1 MTLLGSKS
9 MAKKNKKIS
18 MSASFFLSFLIPGVA
33 LILILVGFV
42 IFGYLHISTGND
54 IFLTIAG
61 IYVLV
66 LSLAY
71 GVISIIIYFRLKET
85 YVDGLYKTT
94 SIMLRNFS
102 NNIPTRASF
111 PTNTRIDEF
120 DKLNADLDNFNTIV
134 SNATMISN
142 DISKAYIP
150 LNYISLEDKLVT
162 LESFKSEL
170 RSLIYCSQN
179 FRNVIIEVFYD
190 LDEDTIN
197 EEESKRIISTLT
209 LNFEEYP
216 NILFIPNDNQT
227 GFYVFLPRIN
237 SFSHIQER
245 LTAAMKDLSI
255 AKKTFDGLSTI
266 NARFSIV
273 CYPYSNID
281 ELFPDLQ
288 YAKRQ
293 GQLMNLYL
301 PNRLTALSE
310 NLILQNSLNLNNM
323 SRILGQLPE
332 LKVSSSEREA
342 SLNSMRNTFKDLIT
356 YLDIDFGGVITLD
369 DVNDSYYSLLYISKD
384 KEEVFKEGAMIDKN
398 FVLAMEETK
407 DPDDSC
413 YFASRKHAGYKLA
426 KFLDK
431 INVSGGFYY
440 LVHNQGNVV
449 AVIYFFNKN
458 KDLFIDS
465 YIREAMFI
473 LSYRIGDFFMLSDD
487 ASKISEAYR
496 EINSVMMTS
505 NYALYRIDRNTY
517 DLTSFS
523 QHFNAFFPK
532 AKVGEKCFKALYGLD
547 GVCQNC
553 PLKTNKK
560 MISETAHD
568 MFETALTLNDSKQ
581 KLIRMFVRRLQKGEE
596 TTNRFDNDLLINS
609 YYSLKLAIENLY
621 TVNARGY
628 LLVLRIDN
636 HDAILAEAGSEG
648 YLYLVRQFIKE
659 IKGIRQQNANIFYF
673 SPESIAILLPETGQI
688 DIVNFIEKIY
698 DVSKKYYQYNG
709 VNYSFKGTYL
719 PYSFPQQYANAED
732 FLKYTLRH
740 FNSMDFVINEDKIDF
755 PDSDY
760 VRSASRNEFMLS
772 VIEEQFG
779 NKTFSVALQPMVRAN
794 DKSIYGAEIL
804 IRLSDNYR
812 NSVFNADELIKV
824 AAKNGKISL
833 ISNALINYIGEL
845 YQQHGLTIFKVFGF
859 TRLTMNTDFS
869 YFDDPGFFQSI
880 FDLFNNYHLPR
891 DFLGFEIT
899 EKEIYS
905 HMDQF
910 KGIARGILNHHIALI
925 VDQYS
930 GEYLSLEQ
938 VKSLG
943 FTEIKIGRSLVG
955 DIEVNPKH
963 LAEITSLDK
972 LSQEHDL
979 KITFVGVEN
988 SDQYV
993 LLRDMDKRCNCQGY
1007 HFYKPLDEYKL
1018 IEELRKNK

>member
-1 MTLLGSKS
+1 
-9 MAKKNKKIS
+9 
-18 MSASFFLSFLIPGVA
+18 
-33 LILILVGFV
+33 
-42 IFGYLHISTGND
+42 
-54 IFLTIAG
+54 
-61 IYVLV
+61 
-66 LSLAY
+66 
-71 GVISIIIYFRLKET
+71 
-85 YVDGLYKTT
+85 
-94 SIMLRNFS
+94 MLRNFS
-102 NNIPTRASF
+102 NNIPSGVNF
-111 PTNTRIDEF
+111 PSNTHIEEF
-120 DKLNADLDNFNTIV
+120 DQLNSDLDHFNTIV
-134 SNATMISN
+134 SNSTLISS
-142 DISKAYIP
+142 DLSKAYIP
-150 LNYISLEDKLVT
+150 LNYISLEDNIVT
-162 LESFKSEL
+162 LESFKNEL

-179 FRNVIIEVFYD
+179 FRNVIVEVFYD

-197 EEESKRIISTLT
+197 EEESKRVIDTLKR
-209 LNFEEYP
+209 NFSDYP
-216 NILFIPNDNQT
+216 NILFIPNDNST
-227 GFYVFLPRIN
+227 GYYIFLPRIN

-245 LTAAMKDLSI
+245 LTAVMKDLSI

-281 ELFPDLQ
+281 ELFPDLL

-301 PNRLTALSE
+301 PNRLTALSD

-323 SRILGQLPE
+323 SKILGQLPE
-332 LKVSSSEREA
+332 LKTSSSEREKSIE
-342 SLNSMRNTFKDLIT
+342 SLRGTLKDLIT

-369 DVNDSYYSLLYISKD
+369 DVNDAYYSLIYVSQD
-384 KEEVFKEGAMIDKN
+384 KEEVFKEGVMVEKDFIRS
-398 FVLAMEETK
+398 LEECK

-413 YFASRKHAGYKLA
+413 YFTTRRHTGYKLA

-440 LVHNQGNVV
+440 LVHNNGVIV
-449 AVIYFFNKN
+449 AIVYFFNKERE
-458 KDLFIDS
+458 LLIDS

-473 LSYRIGDFFMLSDD
+473 LSYRIGDFFVLSDD
-487 ASKISEAYR
+487 ASKISEAYN
-496 EINSVMMTS
+496 EINSMMMTIDYS
-505 NYALYRIDRNTY
+505 LYRIDRNTY
-517 DLTSFS
+517 DLVGFS
-523 QHFNAFFPK
+523 KHFPTLFPK
-532 AKVGEKCFKALYGLD
+532 AKIGDKCFRALYGLD
-547 GVCQNC
+547 GICPGC

-560 MISETAHD
+560 MLSETAHD
-568 MFETALTLNDSKQ
+568 RFETSLTLNNSKQ
-581 KLIRMFVRRLQKGEE
+581 KMIRMLVHRIKKEDE
-596 TTNRFDNDLLINS
+596 STNRFDNDLLINS
-609 YYSLKLAIENLY
+609 YYSLKIALENLY
-621 TVNARGY
+621 VVNARGY
-628 LLVLRIDN
+628 LLVLRLDN
-636 HDAILAEAGSEG
+636 HDSLLADVGSEG
-648 YLYLVRQFIKE
+648 YLFLVRQFIKE
-659 IKGIRQQNANIFYF
+659 IKAIRQQNANIFYF
-673 SPESIAILLPETGQI
+673 SLDSIAILLPETGQI

-698 DVSKKYYQYNG
+698 DVSKKNYQYNG

-719 PYSFPQQYANAED
+719 PYSFPQQYATAED
-732 FLKYTLRH
+732 FLKFTLRH
-740 FNSMDFVINEDKIDF
+740 YNGLDFIINEDKINF

-779 NKTFSVALQPMVRAN
+779 NKTFSVALQPMVRAS

-845 YQQHGLTIFKVFGF
+845 YQQHGLTVFKVFGF

-869 YFDDPGFFQSI
+869 YFDDPTFFQSI

-899 EKEIYS
+899 EREIYS
-905 HMDQF
+905 HLDQF
-910 KGIARGILNHHIALI
+910 KNIAKGILNHHIALI

-930 GEYLSLEQ
+930 GEYLSLDQ
-938 VKSLG
+938 VQSLG

-972 LSQEHDL
+972 LAQEHDMR
-979 KITFVGVEN
+979 ITFVGVEN

-993 LLRDMDKRCNCQGY
+993 MLKDMDKRCNCQGY
-1007 HFYKPLDEYKL
+1007 HFYRPLDDYKL